1 MCPQSGGFADG
12 FAFRTDQ
19 STQQRSRQKT
29 NDDGYELTRFR

>member
-1 MCPQSGGFADG
+1 MGPQSSGFSDG

-19 STQQRSRQKT
+19 ATQQRRRQET